1 MSVNNVQIWEVKMRK
16 YGLIIIAG
24 ICLAVLVFGH
34 LHWKNISQAAGV
46 EAREAEAKVKEKEK
60 EEREALMQS
69 LKPENNEQQPLI
81 DYLHYKSLTQ
91 DRVTVSLVGSNGTT
105 GTGASKTSNS
115 WAGRL
120 EKSLRADRDEL
131 ETLRFI
137 NHGHEGYSTED
148 LLEGKKI
155 EAVIQ
160 DDPDLVIFENSL
172 INNHYQSLSLE
183 QTEKDLK
190 NIMTKLQKELPNA
203 KILIISPNPV
213 ANSKT
218 ENSLGLNYL
227 DYIKASE
234 KVINTNKWTYMN
246 SKEGIEKKL
255 KKKNLRLADILTND
269 NIHPNDQGHYIW
281 FETLQEYFKLK

>member
-1 MSVNNVQIWEVKMRK
+1 MKK

-46 EAREAEAKVKEKEK
+46 EAREAAAKVKEKEK
-60 EEREALMQS
+60 EERDALIQS
-69 LKPENNEQQPLI
+69 LKPENNKEQPLI

-91 DRVTVSLVGSNGTT
+91 ERVIVSLVGSNGTS
-105 GTGASKTSNS
+105 GTGASKTFNS
-115 WAGRL
+115 WARRL
-120 EKSLRADRDEL
+120 EKSLRAHRDEL

-160 DDPDLVIFENSL
+160 DNPDLIIFENSL

-183 QTEKDLK
+183 QTQKDLES
-190 NIMTKLQKELPNA
+190 IMSKLQVELPNA

-213 ANSKT
+213 ANGKT

-227 DYIKASE
+227 DYIQASE
-234 KVINTNKWTYMN
+234 QVIKTNKWAYMN
-246 SKEGIEKKL
+246 SKEEIEKKL
-255 KKKNLRLADILTND
+255 KKKNMRLADILTND

-281 FETLQEYFKLK
+281 FEVMEEYFKLKK